1 MKNNLAINNNQHF
14 YIQDVKGSGP
24 GLSLARGVP
33 RVFSSYVQPADF
45 SRFTTDFPMFFSD
58 GVLSLPTVLKVPLS
72 SNPANLLLFKQLGSQ
87 LMFTSEGFIC
97 MCMFITHKAQSMPLR
112 I

>member
-24 GLSLARGVP
+24 GLSLARGVL